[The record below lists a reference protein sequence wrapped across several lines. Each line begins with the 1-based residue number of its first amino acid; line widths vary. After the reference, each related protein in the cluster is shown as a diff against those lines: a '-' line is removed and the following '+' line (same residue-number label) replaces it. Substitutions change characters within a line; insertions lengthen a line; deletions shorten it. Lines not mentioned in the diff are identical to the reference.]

1 MDWGARYECYRG
13 DAHGGAMSTAGDAG
27 PDHLEQIL
35 SVRLTVVKLLF
46 PLL

>member
-1 MDWGARYECYRG
+1 MPD
-13 DAHGGAMSTAGDAG
+13 MSVTEETHMVVLCLLLVMLALIT
-27 PDHLEQIL
+27 LEQIL